1 MLFLVTEI
9 IQATAKLARGD
20 DDVDDNN
27 DESSNIVCIFNFVS
41 STINSTRNKALPV
54 SQVITYTLRLPVR
67 VNLVTVPKYPEW
79 FHCLESLA

>member
-54 SQVITYTLRLPVR
+54 S
-67 VNLVTVPKYPEW
+67 
-79 FHCLESLA
+79 